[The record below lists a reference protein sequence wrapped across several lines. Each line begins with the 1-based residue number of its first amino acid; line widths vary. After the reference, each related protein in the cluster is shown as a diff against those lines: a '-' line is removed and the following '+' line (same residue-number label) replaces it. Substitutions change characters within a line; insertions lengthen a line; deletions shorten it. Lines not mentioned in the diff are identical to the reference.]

1 MFRSSRARASLIR
14 SLLLGTA
21 TTAFAVTASS
31 VLLVGCKDES
41 QPDYWV
47 EKLNDDSWRARAVTR
62 LGQFFEDASSKAKG
76 DNNAPEVQA
85 LLNKIVDPLT
95 KTYVDKYDKMD
106 GKTRVALIKLLAS
119 FRDKR
124 TEAALKKAFEEF
136 AKKPAT
142 SKDDADIKWA
152 VRASADLKLDSLND
166 PLVQAFLKL
175 RASTMLGGI
184 TYKDFNDAMVQIKAK
199 SWTGPLIAALDAPIE
214 RPTTDKD
221 KDKIDP
227 YKDQLFWQT
236 TSAQVLGELAAAEA
250 VEPMVKI
257 MLDPAKVDCQAT
269 AVLAMVKIG
278 KPAADAAVKL
288 LKSEDE
294 KMIAFHYK
302 RLKDLKQIKDDDEKK
317 MREKPQ
323 DAPHV
328 QTAAIM
334 LGTIGRGESVAP
346 MLEALKK
353 AEKDVTRALIAR
365 ELVKLPESAESLTAF
380 KEAFEKISLEANVP
394 PGMNALQMLAE
405 ASGQFY
411 NAELVDWLLERA
423 EKTKGSG
430 DDLKA
435 LQGAILV
442 TTIKLAKADQLEKVK
457 AAVDKYG
464 TKLEKDLYAQGEK
477 LVKACGDKADCYL
490 QEMEKSSNQEQ
501 ATQFVAI
508 KAGYMGAILG
518 GEAQRDELVKRIDS
532 FENAA
537 VRFVAAQT
545 IDHLSPKGSKEAA
558 AKLRKVVDKNAES
571 GDKDKM
577 AGDAPVKQVMYRIEA
592 RAN

>member
-47 EKLNDDSWRARAVTR
+47 DKLNEASWRARSVTR
-62 LGQFFEDASSKAKG
+62 LSQFFEDASSKAKG
-76 DNNAPEVQA
+76 DNNDPKVQE

-95 KTYVDKYDKMD
+95 KTYVEKYAEMD
-106 GKTRVALIKLLAS
+106 TKTRVALIKLLAA

-124 TEAALKKAFEEF
+124 TEPALKKAFEEF

-142 SKDDADIKWA
+142 GKDDADIKWA
-152 VRASADLKLDSLND
+152 VRAAADLKLDSLAD

-184 TYKDFNDAMVQIKAK
+184 TYKDFNDAMVEIKAK
-199 SWTGPLIAALDAPIE
+199 SWTGPLISALDAPIE
-214 RPTTDKD
+214 RPSGAKD

-236 TSAQVLGELAAAEA
+236 TAAQVLGEIAAPEA
-250 VEPMVKI
+250 VEPMMKI
-257 MLDPAKVDCQAT
+257 MLDPEKADAQAT

-278 KPAADAAVKL
+278 KPAAEAAIKL
-288 LKSEDE
+288 LKGEDE
-294 KMIAFHYK
+294 KLIAFHYR
-302 RLKDLKQIKDDDEKK
+302 RLKELKQIKDEDEKK
-317 MREKPQ
+317 LKEKPQ

-334 LGTIGRGESVAP
+334 VGTIGRGEGVAP
-346 MLEALKK
+346 MLDALKK

-365 ELVKLPESAESLTAF
+365 ELVKLPRSAESLAAF
-380 KEAFEKISLEANVP
+380 KEAFEKISIEANVP

-405 ASGQFY
+405 AAGQFY
-411 NAELVDWLLERA
+411 NSELIDWLLERA
-423 EKTKGSG
+423 DKTKGSG

-435 LQGAILV
+435 LQGAIVV
-442 TTIKLAKADQLEKVK
+442 TTIKLAKPDQLDKVK

-464 TKLEKDLYAQGEK
+464 TKLEKDLFAQAEK
-477 LVKACGDKADCYL
+477 LVKQCTDKADCYL
-490 QEMEKSSNQEQ
+490 SEMEKSTNQEQ
-501 ATQFVAI
+501 ATQFVGI

-518 GEAQRDELVKRIDS
+518 GDAQRDELVKRIDS

-558 AKLRKVVDKNAES
+558 AALRKVVAKNAEG
-571 GDKDKM
+571 GDKNKM
-577 AGDAPVKQVMYRIEA
+577 AGDAPIKQVMYRIEA
-592 RAN
+592 RAD

>member
-21 TTAFAVTASS
+21 TTAFAVSASS

-47 EKLNDDSWRARAVTR
+47 EKLNEASWRSRSVTR
-62 LGQFFEDASSKAKG
+62 LSQFFEDASSKAKG
-76 DNNAPEVQA
+76 DNNDPKVQE

-95 KTYVDKYDKMD
+95 KTYVDKYAELDT
-106 GKTRVALIKLLAS
+106 KTRVALIKLLAA

-124 TEAALKKAFEEF
+124 TEPALKKAFEEF

-142 SKDDADIKWA
+142 GKDDADIKWA
-152 VRASADLKLDSLND
+152 VRAAADLKLDSLAD

-175 RASTMLGGI
+175 RASTMLGGV
-184 TYKDFNDAMVQIKAK
+184 TYKDFNDAMVEIKAK
-199 SWTGPLIAALDAPIE
+199 SWTGPLISALDAPIE
-214 RPTTDKD
+214 RPSGAKD

-236 TSAQVLGELAAAEA
+236 TAAQVLGEIAAPEA
-250 VEPMVKI
+250 VEPMMKI
-257 MLDPAKVDCQAT
+257 MLDPEKADAQAT

-278 KPAADAAVKL
+278 KPAAEAAIKL

-294 KMIAFHYK
+294 KMIAFHYR
-302 RLKDLKQIKDDDEKK
+302 RLKELKQIKDEDEKK
-317 MREKPQ
+317 MKEKPQ

-328 QTAAIM
+328 QTAAIIV
-334 LGTIGRGESVAP
+334 GTIGRGEGVAP

-365 ELVKLPESAESLTAF
+365 ELVKLPRSAESLTAF
-380 KEAFEKISLEANVP
+380 KEAFEKISIEANIP

-405 ASGQFY
+405 AAGQFY
-411 NAELVDWLLERA
+411 NAELIDWLLERA
-423 EKTKGSG
+423 DKTKGSG

-435 LQGAILV
+435 LQGAIVV
-442 TTIKLAKADQLEKVK
+442 TTIKLAKADQLDKVK

-464 TKLEKDLYAQGEK
+464 TKLEKDLYAQAEK
-477 LVKACGDKADCYL
+477 LVKQCTDKADCYL
-490 QEMEKSSNQEQ
+490 VEMEKSTNQEQ
-501 ATQFVAI
+501 ATQFIGI

-558 AKLRKVVDKNAES
+558 AALRKVVDKNAEG
-571 GDKDKM
+571 GDKNKM
-577 AGDAPVKQVMYRIEA
+577 AGDAPIKQVMYRIEA
-592 RAN
+592 RAD

>member
-21 TTAFAVTASS
+21 TTALAVTASS
-31 VLLVGCKDES
+31 VLLTGCKDES

-47 EKLNDDSWRARAVTR
+47 EKLNDASWRARSVTR
-62 LGQFFEDASSKAKG
+62 LGQFYEDASSKAKG

-85 LLNKIVDPLT
+85 MLNKIVDPLT
-95 KTYVDKYDKMD
+95 KTYVDKYGEMD
-106 GKTRVALIKLLAS
+106 TKTRVALIKLLAS

-124 TEAALKKAFEEF
+124 TEPALKKAFEEF

-152 VRASADLKLDSLND
+152 VRASADLKIESLND

-175 RASTMLGGI
+175 RASSMLGGI

-199 SWTGPLIAALDAPIE
+199 SWTGPLLAALDAPIE
-214 RPTTDKD
+214 RPAGDKD

-227 YKDQLFWQT
+227 YRDQLFWQT
-236 TSAQVLGELAAAEA
+236 TSAQVLGEIGAAEA
-250 VEPMVKI
+250 VPAMVKI

-278 KPAADAAVKL
+278 KPAAEAAIKL
-288 LKSEDE
+288 LKGEDQ
-294 KMIAFHYK
+294 KMIDFHYK
-302 RLKDLKQIKDDDEKK
+302 RLRELKQIKEEDEKK
-317 MREKPQ
+317 MKEKPQ

-328 QTAAIM
+328 QTAAI
-334 LGTIGRGESVAP
+334 LVGTIGRAEGVAP
-346 MLEALKK
+346 VLDALKK
-353 AEKDVTRALIAR
+353 AEKDVTRALLAR
-365 ELVKLPESAESLTAF
+365 ELVKLPESPESLAAF
-380 KEAFEKISLEANVP
+380 KETFEKISIEANVP

-442 TTIKLAKADQLEKVK
+442 TCIKLAKADQLERVK

-477 LVKACGDKADCYL
+477 LVKTCGDKPDCYL

-592 RAN
+592 RAD

>member
-21 TTAFAVTASS
+21 TTAFAVSASS

-47 EKLNDDSWRARAVTR
+47 EKLNEASWRSRSVTR
-62 LGQFFEDASSKAKG
+62 LSQFFEDASSKAKG
-76 DNNAPEVQA
+76 DNNDPKVQE

-95 KTYVDKYDKMD
+95 KTYVDKYAELDT
-106 GKTRVALIKLLAS
+106 KTRVALIKLLAA

-124 TEAALKKAFEEF
+124 TEPALKKAFEEF

-142 SKDDADIKWA
+142 GKDDADIKWA
-152 VRASADLKLDSLND
+152 VRAAADLKLDSLAD

-175 RASTMLGGI
+175 RASTMLGGV
-184 TYKDFNDAMVQIKAK
+184 TYKDFNDAMVEIKAK
-199 SWTGPLIAALDAPIE
+199 SWTGPLISALDAPIE
-214 RPTTDKD
+214 RPANDKER
-221 KDKIDP
+221 DKIDP

-236 TSAQVLGELAAAEA
+236 TAAQVLGEIAAPEA
-250 VEPMVKI
+250 VEPMMKI
-257 MLDPAKVDCQAT
+257 MLDPAKADAQAT

-278 KPAADAAVKL
+278 KPAAEAAIKL

-294 KMIAFHYK
+294 KMIAFHYR
-302 RLKDLKQIKDDDEKK
+302 RLKELKQIKDEDEKK
-317 MREKPQ
+317 MKEKPQ
-323 DAPHV
+323 DAPYV
-328 QTAAIM
+328 QTAAIIV
-334 LGTIGRGESVAP
+334 GTIGRGEGVAP

-365 ELVKLPESAESLTAF
+365 ELVKLPRSAESLTAF
-380 KEAFEKISLEANVP
+380 KEAFEKISIEANIP

-405 ASGQFY
+405 AAGQFY
-411 NAELVDWLLERA
+411 NAELIDWLLERA
-423 EKTKGSG
+423 DKTKGSG

-435 LQGAILV
+435 LQGAIVV
-442 TTIKLAKADQLEKVK
+442 TTIKLAKTDQLDKVK

-464 TKLEKDLYAQGEK
+464 TKLEKDLYAQAEK
-477 LVKACGDKADCYL
+477 LVKQCTDKADCYL
-490 QEMEKSSNQEQ
+490 VEMEKSTNQEQ
-501 ATQFVAI
+501 ATQFIGI

-518 GEAQRDELVKRIDS
+518 GETQRDELVKRIDS

-558 AKLRKVVDKNAES
+558 AALRKVVDKNAEG
-571 GDKDKM
+571 GDKNKM
-577 AGDAPVKQVMYRIEA
+577 AGDAPIKQVMYRIEA
-592 RAN
+592 RAD

>member
-1 MFRSSRARASLIR
+1 MFRSSRALASLIR
-14 SLLLGTA
+14 SLSFGTA
-21 TTAFAVTASS
+21 TTVLTVTGAN

-47 EKLNDDSWRARAVTR
+47 GKLAEQSWRPRAVTR
-62 LGQFFEDASSKAKG
+62 LGQFYEDASSKAKG

-85 LLNKIVDPLT
+85 LLAKIVDPLT
-95 KTYVDKYDKMD
+95 KTYVDKYAEMD
-106 GKTRVALIKLLAS
+106 GKTRVSLIKLLAS

-124 TEAALKKAFEEF
+124 TEPALKKAFEEF

-152 VRASADLKLDSLND
+152 VRAAADLKIDSLSD

-175 RASTMLGGI
+175 KASTMLGGI
-184 TYKDFNDAMVQIKAK
+184 AYKDFNDAMVQIKSK
-199 SWTGPLIAALDAPIE
+199 SWSGPLIAALDAPIE
-214 RPTTDKD
+214 RPSGDKD

-227 YKDQLFWQT
+227 YRDQLFWQT
-236 TSAQVLGELAAAEA
+236 TAAQVLGDMAAPEA

-257 MLDPAKVDCQAT
+257 MLDPAKVDVQAT
-269 AVLAMVKIG
+269 AVLALVKIG
-278 KPAADAAVKL
+278 KPAADASIKL
-288 LKSEDE
+288 LKGEDE
-294 KMIAFHYK
+294 KMIAFHYR
-302 RLKDLKQIKDDDEKK
+302 RLKELKQIKDEDEKK
-317 MREKPQ
+317 IKEKPQ

-334 LGTIGRGESVAP
+334 VGTIGRAEGVAP
-346 MLEALKK
+346 MLDALKK

-365 ELVKLPESAESLTAF
+365 ELVKLPESAESLAAF
-380 KEAFEKISLEANVP
+380 KEAFEKISIEANVP

-405 ASGQFY
+405 AAGQFY
-411 NAELVDWLLERA
+411 NADMVDWLLERA

-442 TTIKLAKADQLEKVK
+442 TAIKLAKADQLEKVK

-464 TKLEKDLYAQGEK
+464 TKLEKDLYAQAEK
-477 LVKACGDKADCYL
+477 LVKTCGDKADCYL
-490 QEMEKSSNQEQ
+490 TEMEKSSNQEQ

-508 KAGYMGAILG
+508 KGGYMGAILG
-518 GEAQRDELVKRIDS
+518 GEPQRDELVKRIES

-545 IDHLSPKGSKEAA
+545 IDHLSPKGSKDAA
-558 AKLRKVVDKNAES
+558 AKLRKVVEKNAES

-577 AGDAPVKQVMYRIEA
+577 ASDAPVKQVMYRIEA
-592 RAN
+592 RAD

>member
-21 TTAFAVTASS
+21 TTAFAVSASS

-47 EKLNDDSWRARAVTR
+47 EKLNEASWRSRSVTR
-62 LGQFFEDASSKAKG
+62 LSQFFEDASSKAKG
-76 DNNAPEVQA
+76 DNNDPKVQE

-95 KTYVDKYDKMD
+95 KTYVDKYAELDT
-106 GKTRVALIKLLAS
+106 KTRVALIKLLAA

-124 TEAALKKAFEEF
+124 TEPALKKAFEEF

-142 SKDDADIKWA
+142 GKDDADIKWA
-152 VRASADLKLDSLND
+152 VRAAADLKLDSLAD

-175 RASTMLGGI
+175 RASTMLGGV
-184 TYKDFNDAMVQIKAK
+184 TYKDFNDAMVEIKAK
-199 SWTGPLIAALDAPIE
+199 SWTGPLISALDAPIE
-214 RPTTDKD
+214 RPSGAKD

-236 TSAQVLGELAAAEA
+236 TAAQVLGEIAAPEA
-250 VEPMVKI
+250 VEPMMKI
-257 MLDPAKVDCQAT
+257 MLDPEKADAQAT

-278 KPAADAAVKL
+278 KPAAEAAIKL

-294 KMIAFHYK
+294 KMIAFHYR
-302 RLKDLKQIKDDDEKK
+302 RLKELKQIKDEDEKK
-317 MREKPQ
+317 MKEKPQ

-328 QTAAIM
+328 QTAAIIV
-334 LGTIGRGESVAP
+334 GTIGRGEGVAP

-365 ELVKLPESAESLTAF
+365 ELVKLPRSAESLTAF
-380 KEAFEKISLEANVP
+380 KEAFEKISIEANIP

-405 ASGQFY
+405 AAGQFY
-411 NAELVDWLLERA
+411 NAELIDWLLERA
-423 EKTKGSG
+423 DKTKGSG

-435 LQGAILV
+435 LQGAIVV
-442 TTIKLAKADQLEKVK
+442 TTIKLAKADQLDKVK

-464 TKLEKDLYAQGEK
+464 TKLEKDLYAQAEK
-477 LVKACGDKADCYL
+477 LVKQCTDKADCYL
-490 QEMEKSSNQEQ
+490 VEMEKSTNQEQ
-501 ATQFVAI
+501 ATQFIGI

-518 GEAQRDELVKRIDS
+518 GE
-532 FENAA
+532 
-537 VRFVAAQT
+537 AAQT

-558 AKLRKVVDKNAES
+558 AALRKVVDKNAEG
-571 GDKDKM
+571 GDKNKM
-577 AGDAPVKQVMYRIEA
+577 AGDAPIKQVMYRIEA
-592 RAN
+592 RAD